1 MFNNKNEK
9 KGYVSFDF
17 SSSYYTYFATMLR
30 TGRVFDGYFSRERV
44 ILHEEGNGLET
55 HKETEGGREAV
66 VGGGGTHGMTPTS
79 F

>member
-1 MFNNKNEK
+1 
-9 KGYVSFDF
+9 
-17 SSSYYTYFATMLR
+17 MLR

-44 ILHEEGNGLET
+44 ILYEEGNGLET